1 MADCVEE
8 KGVVFF
14 LKRCNNHLRHMKYV
28 VVELRNAITRN
39 YFGVSQND
47 QPNKHK
53 NRGWNV
59 VGGKAVRKLIY
70 VKGCVFTQ
78 GEATIYDETND
89 AIGSVH
95 RDAEG
100 SVQVHNLSGRQ
111 IAHGKYIPNCQKW
124 VVMNH
129 DGQAIGQLKD
139 KFSLFGKKCEYNVY
153 ERGLYTIQYDV
164 ERYKFSVRDKAGKL
178 VAELRKQDDDSFC
191 LTKEADQL
199 SMFELLSVL
208 KTLTVKS
215 RMPVAMSV

>member
-1 MADCVEE
+1 M
-8 KGVVFF
+8 
-14 LKRCNNHLRHMKYV
+14 
-28 VVELRNAITRN
+28 
-39 YFGVSQND
+39 
-47 QPNKHK
+47 
-53 NRGWNV
+53 
-59 VGGKAVRKLIY
+59 RKLIY

-178 VAELRKQDDDSFC
+178 VAELRKHEDDSFC

-208 KTLTVKS
+208 KTLSVKS
-215 RMPVAMSV
+215 RMPLAVSV

>member
-1 MADCVEE
+1 
-8 KGVVFF
+8 
-14 LKRCNNHLRHMKYV
+14 MKYV
-28 VVELRNAITRN
+28 VVEKERKT
-39 YFGVSQND
+39 SQSHKRIATKD
-47 QPNKHK
+47 QPNTQRYGLERARRK
-53 NRGWNV
+53 
-59 VGGKAVRKLIY
+59 KAVRKLIY

-78 GEATIYDETND
+78 GEATIYDEAND

-111 IAHGKYIPNCQKW
+111 VARGKYIPNCQKW

-153 ERGLYTIQYDV
+153 ERGLYTIQYDM

-178 VAELRKQDDDSFC
+178 VAELRKQEDDSFC

-208 KTLTVKS
+208 KTLSVKS
-215 RMPVAMSV
+215 RLPLAVSV

>member
-1 MADCVEE
+1 M
-8 KGVVFF
+8 
-14 LKRCNNHLRHMKYV
+14 
-28 VVELRNAITRN
+28 
-39 YFGVSQND
+39 
-47 QPNKHK
+47 
-53 NRGWNV
+53 
-59 VGGKAVRKLIY
+59 RKLIY

-139 KFSLFGKKCEYNVY
+139 KFSLFGKQ
-153 ERGLYTIQYDV
+153 I
-164 ERYKFSVRDKAGKL
+164 
-178 VAELRKQDDDSFC
+178 
-191 LTKEADQL
+191 
-199 SMFELLSVL
+199 
-208 KTLTVKS
+208 
-215 RMPVAMSV
+215 

>member
-1 MADCVEE
+1 
-8 KGVVFF
+8 
-14 LKRCNNHLRHMKYV
+14 MKYV
-28 VVELRNAITRN
+28 VAETRKRDAQ
-39 YFGVSQND
+39 YQFGGFIER
-47 QPNKHK
+47 PTKHTQIH
-53 NRGWNV
+53 GWNV
-59 VGGKAVRKLIY
+59 LGGKAVRKLIY

-178 VAELRKQDDDSFC
+178 VAELRKQDDDCFC

-215 RMPVAMSV
+215 RMPIAVSV

>member
-1 MADCVEE
+1 
-8 KGVVFF
+8 
-14 LKRCNNHLRHMKYV
+14 MKYV
-28 VVELRNAITRN
+28 VVEKRDSTTRN

-47 QPNKHK
+47 QPKK
-53 NRGWNV
+53 TKKRGWNV

-78 GEATIYDETND
+78 GEATIYDEAND

-111 IAHGKYIPNCQKW
+111 IAHGKYISNCQKW

-178 VAELRKQDDDSFC
+178 VAELSKQDDDCFC

-215 RMPVAMSV
+215 RMPLAASM